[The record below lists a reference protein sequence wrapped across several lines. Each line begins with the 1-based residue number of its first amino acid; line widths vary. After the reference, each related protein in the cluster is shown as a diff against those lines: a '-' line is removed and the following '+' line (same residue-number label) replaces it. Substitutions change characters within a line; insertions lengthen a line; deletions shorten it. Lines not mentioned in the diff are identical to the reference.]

1 MLAAWLA
8 LAVVVG
14 AGWLLCHVV
23 LRTVVT
29 SRIVLSS
36 RSYDGPPP
44 NAPKVSVVLA
54 AKDEQG
60 DIEACV
66 TSLLDQDYP
75 DYELIVVD
83 DRSRDQ
89 TPVILERLQREF
101 GHRLRVLRVQGLR
114 DGWCGKNNAMR
125 EGVAASS
132 GQWLLFTDAD
142 CRAASR
148 KTLSMAMREALHKEV
163 AFLSI
168 APVLETRTV
177 WEHVLQPACAAV
189 LMSWFL
195 PQRVNDAQKPT
206 AYANGAFMLM
216 RRTCY
221 ELIGGHHRVRGQL
234 NEDIGMA
241 RLAKERGLHL
251 RLVENDDLYH
261 TRMYDTLA
269 AAWQGWSRIFYGCLQ
284 SLTRLSVMCGVL
296 ILFCL
301 GPWVGLL
308 VAVAGRDSAPA
319 ESTALWSM
327 VAGVW
332 AVVLVLEQA
341 AWWRVYGILRMR
353 PAWSLTY
360 PLGALAALGMLVHA
374 MLKATGATT
383 TTWRGTTYRRGGCA
397 RTSRRPR
404 PRLGHQSS

>member
-1 MLAAWLA
+1 M
-8 LAVVVG
+8 
-14 AGWLLCHVV
+14 
-23 LRTVVT
+23 
-29 SRIVLSS
+29 
-36 RSYDGPPP
+36 
-44 NAPKVSVVLA
+44 
-54 AKDEQG
+54 
-60 DIEACV
+60 
-66 TSLLDQDYP
+66 
-75 DYELIVVD
+75 
-83 DRSRDQ
+83 
-89 TPVILERLQREF
+89 
-101 GHRLRVLRVQGLR
+101 
-114 DGWCGKNNAMR
+114 
-125 EGVAASS
+125 AASC

-142 CRAASR
+142 CRVSR
-148 KTLSMAMREALHKEV
+148 NALSMAMREALDKGV
-163 AFLSI
+163 DFLSI

-216 RRTCY
+216 SRTCY
-221 ELIGGHHRVRGQL
+221 ETIGGHERVRGQL

-251 RLVENDDLYH
+251 RLVENDDLYQ

-284 SLTRLSVMCGVL
+284 SLTRLLVTCGVL
-296 ILFCL
+296 IAFCL
-301 GPWVGLL
+301 GPWLGLL
-308 VAVAGRDSAPA
+308 VAVAVRNSAAA
-319 ESTALWSM
+319 ESTAMWSM

-332 AVVLVLEQA
+332 AGALVLAQA

-360 PLGALAALGMLVHA
+360 PVGALAALGMLVHA

-383 TTWRGTTYRRGGCA
+383 TTWRGTTYREGAALEPVVG
-397 RTSRRPR
+397 P
-404 PRLGHQSS
+404 GDD